1 MRLSPFERFCWAWY
15 AENVGPFAMRAG
27 IVADSFRETV
37 RECGLAGAVKG
48 MFQRALEAID
58 LAYQHIQSEM
68 VKARR
73 KEAEA

>member
-1 MRLSPFERFCWAWY
+1 
-15 AENVGPFAMRAG
+15 
-27 IVADSFRETV
+27 
-37 RECGLAGAVKG
+37 VKG

-73 KEAEA
+73 NEAEA